1 MDSLI
6 KRSVIIFWRHAAIF
20 NTISIAHNF
29 RLDFNNVS
37 SLDWEKKNIHLLE
50 LCKWFVQVCSKRKS
64 PLSDVG
70 DSKQK
75 GSVWTFGRFR
85 AAVIEDKKKKF
96 CSFYAD
102 VKWQQHE
109 AKFSTLCKQTPT
121 VSSHFYFLHSH
132 VRICALLLLFAANRR
147 LISAFFPWLFCARVS
162 ALALE
167 ERMRAPLPPLM
178 SKTEA
183 RSSHTGNNAAFFL
196 PLAVFSLFFPF
207 LLFMCQKIGI
217 PVILKHSWT
226 APFFSSL
233 DPWKDVIN
241 NKVPRERAMINFS
254 FWLAMALNPPRC
266 LRETAP
272 ASLLFHLLSFSDP
285 SQHNRALR
293 CLSVSAV
300 MACVN
305 ALYMNKE
312 RVRVWFRFTRG
323 PFLGSNPESAALQRL
338 LNDRPNIWLRGVA
351 ENSGPGGVM
360 QNIMWWCDLSWDAGS
375 LKWIESW
382 TWGWE

>member
-147 LISAFFPWLFCARVS
+147 LISAFFSLTFLCTSVCTCARGKNACTFATSDVKNRSPLLPHRQQCSFLS
-162 ALALE
+162 AS
-167 ERMRAPLPPLM
+167 RC
-178 SKTEA
+178 
-183 RSSHTGNNAAFFL
+183 FF
-196 PLAVFSLFFPF
+196 PFFSLFIVYVSKNWHSCNIKTF
-207 LLFMCQKIGI
+207 LNGSFFFQ
-217 PVILKHSWT
+217 PWPLK
-226 APFFSSL
+226 
-233 DPWKDVIN
+233 
-241 NKVPRERAMINFS
+241 
-254 FWLAMALNPPRC
+254 
-266 LRETAP
+266 
-272 ASLLFHLLSFSDP
+272 
-285 SQHNRALR
+285 
-293 CLSVSAV
+293 
-300 MACVN
+300 
-305 ALYMNKE
+305 
-312 RVRVWFRFTRG
+312 G
-323 PFLGSNPESAALQRL
+323 
-338 LNDRPNIWLRGVA
+338 
-351 ENSGPGGVM
+351 
-360 QNIMWWCDLSWDAGS
+360 CD
-375 LKWIESW
+375 
-382 TWGWE
+382 